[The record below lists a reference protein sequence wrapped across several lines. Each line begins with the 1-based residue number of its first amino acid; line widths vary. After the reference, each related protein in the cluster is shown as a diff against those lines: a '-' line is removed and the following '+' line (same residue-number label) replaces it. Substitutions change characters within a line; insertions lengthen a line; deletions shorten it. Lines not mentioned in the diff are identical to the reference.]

1 MKYQH
6 LSEIDKKVSRL
17 VYGTGNHKIMG
28 DDSGLACECLD
39 MAWEAGFTMFD
50 TAHLYGN
57 AEQNL
62 GIWMERR
69 GLREKAVLLDKGC
82 NPCMKGSEDEMT
94 PELIRSQLEESL
106 HKMRTDYTDLYI
118 LHRDDESR
126 PVGPVVEVLNE
137 LKEQGKIK
145 RFGGSNW
152 TVQRVKQANDY
163 AEAHGLTGF
172 TVASPCFNMVEMKGD
187 PWGGSVHISGKKNEE
202 ARKWYQEKDIP
213 VFSYSSLARGF
224 LSGKY
229 RVGQNVG
236 EQLSEAPIQEYYYP
250 ENVEKLRRAEILAE
264 KKGCTVSQLALA
276 WLLTQKLTVYP
287 IISPSAE
294 GHMIDNIGAFS
305 VKLTAEEMTWLDGIE
320 R

>member
-1 MKYQH
+1 MEYQS
-6 LSEIDKKVSRL
+6 LNKIEKTVSRL

-57 AEQNL
+57 AELNL

-82 NPCMKGSEDEMT
+82 NPCMNGSEDEMT

-152 TVQRVKQANDY
+152 TFQRVKQANDY

-202 ARKWYQEKDIP
+202 ARKWYQENGIP

-229 RVGQNVG
+229 RVGQNI
-236 EQLSEAPIQEYYYP
+236 EERLSKAPIEEYYYP

-276 WLLTQKLTVYP
+276 WLLAQKLTVYP
-287 IISPSAE
+287 VVSPSTE
-294 GHMIDNIGAFS
+294 GHMMDNIGGFS
-305 VKLTAEEMTWLDGIE
+305 VELTTEEMTWLDGIE
-320 R
+320 G